1 MVPPTHQVTICM
13 KIVYLDCAVLQHR
26 GWFDI
31 NLSFCLHQSV
41 HSFVNCTVQIMPRLH
56 HIMDTRQ
63 VHKYLDFTIS
73 KYLKCRVITT
83 LNRKQ
88 LEKTLVQNRFASYE
102 VHIGHLSML
111 LSVLENRLTLSIFR
125 FKNFFTRLTNWRTDK
140 TSCLTLSRM
149 CVWGNNIF
157 HIVVIKVHTWG
168 DCCN

>member
-31 NLSFCLHQSV
+31 NLTFCLHQSV
-41 HSFVNCTVQIMPRLH
+41 YCVTSFVNCTVQIMPRLH
-56 HIMDTRQ
+56 RIMNTRQ
-63 VHKYLDFTIS
+63 VCKYLDSTIS

-125 FKNFFTRLTNWRTDK
+125 FKNFSPD
-140 TSCLTLSRM
+140 
-149 CVWGNNIF
+149 
-157 HIVVIKVHTWG
+157 
-168 DCCN
+168 